1 MMRLLTLFFF
11 TTAHFCYGQK
21 NSEQYRRDILANKYI
36 INTDIKD
43 EFVKNDILILVKFT
57 GYSIFYQG
65 DPTDEERKR
74 TAWILS
80 GGAVFYLTILFILI
94 STAE

>member
-1 MMRLLTLFFF
+1 MAEHKYNDKKGGRLSHDIFLFLFGPVIF
-11 TTAHFCYGQK
+11 IT
-21 NSEQYRRDILANKYI
+21 
-36 INTDIKD
+36 
-43 EFVKNDILILVKFT
+43 LVKFT

-80 GGAVFYLTILFILI
+80 GGAVFYLIILFILI
-94 STAE
+94 LTDE

>member
-1 MMRLLTLFFF
+1 MTEDKYNDKKEGRLGHDIFLFLFGPVIF
-11 TTAHFCYGQK
+11 IT
-21 NSEQYRRDILANKYI
+21 
-36 INTDIKD
+36 
-43 EFVKNDILILVKFT
+43 LVKFT

-80 GGAVFYLTILFILI
+80 GGAVFYLIILFVFIM
-94 STAE
+94 TAE